1 MKQRRSI
8 AYSCNPKNDSKD
20 KNISRDSNVNV
31 MHHYNCYLCMLI
43 PDRGTA

>member
-20 KNISRDSNVNV
+20 QNHIQRLKRKYDAS
-31 MHHYNCYLCMLI
+31 L
-43 PDRGTA
+43 